1 MEALLDTN
9 FIIACFKRKIDI
21 HDEFAAL
28 GFIPVVPREVLEELK
43 DLRLKVPHAERLA
56 IQLALQRFSSTKV
69 KKTRLGGKSV
79 DEGLI
84 MKGKQGLYIATLD
97 AAIKRMVP
105 NRIVIANA
113 QNALAIE
120 RK

>member
-9 FIIACFKRKIDI
+9 FIISCFKRRIDVL
-21 HDEFAAL
+21 DEIAAL

-43 DLRLKVPHAERLA
+43 DLRVKVPHGDRVA
-56 IQLALQRFSSTKV
+56 IQFALQRFSSAKV

-97 AAIKRMVP
+97 SAIKRVVP
-105 NRIVIANA
+105 NRIVIASA

-120 RK
+120 RA